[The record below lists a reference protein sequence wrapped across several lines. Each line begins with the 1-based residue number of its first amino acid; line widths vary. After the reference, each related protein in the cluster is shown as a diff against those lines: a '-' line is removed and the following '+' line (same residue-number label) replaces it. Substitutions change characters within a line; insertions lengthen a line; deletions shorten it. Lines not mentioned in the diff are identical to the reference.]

1 MRIERSSQLYQGS
14 KKSTDLSKS
23 SKTFGQVMQ
32 TTVQDRYVSSTNVQ
46 LFNAEANFSSA
57 ELAYG
62 NPAVSNATF
71 AKLKQLAELNERAD
85 YTGMSPD
92 EIYAEIWNRYDEAF
106 DGNMV
111 AITARITGPVE
122 WDRIN
127 NQFVGEIY
135 QHIIRPEEKAARI
148 TAGVAQVCTYEEK
161 RALEKSCYEE
171 ACCVSRD
178 ARWKALGYEGM
189 SFEERE
195 AAIKEKYAGKNTTLD
210 FLKMQSELERSGVLE
225 HKMGDQARIYCDLIQ
240 TQFEYAFNPDYTK
253 KDSSIGVNLHISTD
267 QWNRVADQP
276 FDAAKLAVG
285 MKEQLGRIR
294 SANGYTDDIVKMI
307 EDCIDQ
313 FVKETVDGG
322 LNQLIGGTK
331 E

>member
-1 MRIERSSQLYQGS
+1 
-14 KKSTDLSKS
+14 
-23 SKTFGQVMQ
+23 MQ
-32 TTVQDRYVSSTNVQ
+32 AKAQDRYVPSANTQ
-46 LFNAEANFSSA
+46 LFNPEANFTSA

-62 NPAVSNATF
+62 NPAVSKATL
-71 AKLKQLAELNERAD
+71 ARLKQLAELNEQAD
-85 YTGMSPD
+85 YTGMSSD

-135 QHIIRPEEKAARI
+135 QHIVRPEEKAARI
-148 TAGVAQVCTYEEK
+148 TAGVAQASTYEEK

-253 KDSSIGVNLHISTD
+253 KGSSIGVNLHISTD

-276 FDAAKLAVG
+276 FGAAKLAVG

-294 SANGYTDDIVKMI
+294 SANGCTDDTVKMI

-313 FVKETVDGG
+313 FVKGVIGDGID
-322 LNQLIGGTK
+322 QLIGAAEK
-331 E
+331 